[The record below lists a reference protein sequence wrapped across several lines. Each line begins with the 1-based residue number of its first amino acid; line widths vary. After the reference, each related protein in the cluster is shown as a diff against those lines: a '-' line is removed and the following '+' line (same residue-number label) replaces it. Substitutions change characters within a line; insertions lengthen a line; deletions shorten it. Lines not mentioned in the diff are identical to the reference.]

1 MYNDKFINL
10 AEIILMKILI
20 TGGAG
25 YIGSHTIIDILENT
39 DWEVIS
45 IDNYSTSTE
54 KTYQRIEKITGKKI
68 KYYNVDLKSIEATKK
83 VFEDNKD
90 FIGIIHFAAHKWVG
104 DSVENPL
111 KYYNNNVLGLIN
123 ILTLQKEFNI
133 PNLIFSSSCS
143 VYGNIDELP
152 VTENTRLN
160 KAESPYAYTKQV
172 GERIIEDFICTN
184 KKIKAISLRYFNP
197 VGAHISGLNGEIQ
210 PVPNNLIPYV
220 TQTAIGKI
228 NQLII
233 YGNNYN
239 TKDGTCVRDYI
250 HVSDIASAHVSALKT
265 LFENANFPNYD
276 VINLGS
282 GNGVSVLEIINAFEQ
297 QNNIKLNY
305 KFGPR
310 RQGDVE
316 SIYSDSSKALKVLG
330 WKTKHDINDM
340 VKSAWLWEQ
349 NLNKEK

>member
-1 MYNDKFINL
+1 
-10 AEIILMKILI
+10 MKILI

-39 DWEVIS
+39 NWEIIS
-45 IDNYSTSTE
+45 IDNYSTSSET
-54 KTYQRIEKITGKKI
+54 TYQRIENITGKKI
-68 KYYNVDLKSIEATKK
+68 TYYNVDLKDFESTKK
-83 VFEDNKD
+83 VFEKNPDIK
-90 FIGIIHFAAHKWVG
+90 GIIHFAAHKWVG

-111 KYYNNNVLGLIN
+111 KYYNNNLIGLTN
-123 ILTLQKEFNI
+123 ILSLQKEFNI
-133 PNLIFSSSCS
+133 NYLIFSSSCS
-143 VYGNIDELP
+143 VYGNIDSLP
-152 VTENTRLN
+152 VTENTKLN

-172 GERIIEDFICTN
+172 GERIIEDFIN
-184 KKIKAISLRYFNP
+184 ANNHLKAISLRYFNP
-197 VGAHISGLNGEIQ
+197 VGAHMSGLNGEIQ
-210 PVPNNLIPYV
+210 PIPNNLIPYV

-233 YGNNYN
+233 YGNDYN
-239 TKDGTCVRDYI
+239 TKDGTCIRDYI
-250 HVSDIASAHVSALKT
+250 HVSDIASAHVAALKT

-330 WKTKHDINDM
+330 WKTNYNINDM

>member
-1 MYNDKFINL
+1 
-10 AEIILMKILI
+10 MKILI

-39 DWEVIS
+39 NWEVIS
-45 IDNYSTSTE
+45 IDNFSNSTPD
-54 KTYQRIEKITGKKI
+54 TYNRIEQITGKAI
-68 KYYNVDLKSIEATKK
+68 KNYNVDLRDLEKTQQ
-83 VFEDNKD
+83 VFNDNND
-90 FIGIIHFAAHKWVG
+90 ITGIIHFAAFK
-104 DSVENPL
+104 SVPESVDEPL
-111 KYYNNNVLGLIN
+111 LYHDNNNNSLIN
-123 ILTLQKEFNI
+123 ILKCQQQFKV
-133 PNLIFSSSCS
+133 PYLIFSSSCS
-143 VYGNIDELP
+143 VYGNIDKLP
-152 VTENTRLN
+152 VTENTILN
-160 KAESPYAYTKQV
+160 KPESPYAYTKQI
-172 GERIIEDFICTN
+172 GESIVSDFIKVNPTL
-184 KKIKAISLRYFNP
+184 KVISLRYFNP
-197 VGAHISGLNGEIQ
+197 VGAHKSGLNGEV
-210 PVPNNLIPYV
+210 PLARPNNLLPFI
-220 TQTAIGKI
+220 TQTAIGKLEQVTI
-228 NQLII
+228 F
-233 YGNNYN
+233 GNDYN

-250 HVSDIASAHVSALKT
+250 HVSDIASAHVAALKT

-330 WKTKHDINDM
+330 WKTNYNINDM

-349 NLNKEK
+349 NLNNE

>member
-1 MYNDKFINL
+1 
-10 AEIILMKILI
+10 MKILI

-39 DWEVIS
+39 NWEIIS
-45 IDNYSTSTE
+45 IDNYSTSSET
-54 KTYQRIEKITGKKI
+54 TYQRIENITGKKI
-68 KYYNVDLKSIEATKK
+68 TYYNVDLKDFESTKK
-83 VFEDNKD
+83 VFEKNPDIK
-90 FIGIIHFAAHKWVG
+90 GIIHFAAHKWVG

-111 KYYNNNVLGLIN
+111 KYYNNNLIGLTN
-123 ILTLQKEFNI
+123 ILSLQKEFNI
-133 PNLIFSSSCS
+133 NYLIFSSSCS
-143 VYGNIDELP
+143 VYGNIDSLP
-152 VTENTRLN
+152 VTENTKLN

-172 GERIIEDFICTN
+172 GERIIEDFIN
-184 KKIKAISLRYFNP
+184 ANNHLKAISLRYFNP
-197 VGAHISGLNGEIQ
+197 VGAHMSGLNGEIQ
-210 PVPNNLIPYV
+210 PIPNNLIPYV

-233 YGNNYN
+233 YGNDYN

-250 HVSDIASAHVSALKT
+250 HVSDIASAHVAALKT
-265 LFENANFPNYD
+265 LFENTNFLNYD

-316 SIYSDSSKALKVLG
+316 SIYSDSNKALKVLG
-330 WKTKHDINDM
+330 WKTNYNINDM